1 MEMMPSHEE
10 PASDTTP
17 SPSSSPRVLLVD
29 EDEHDLKHF
38 TLLLEEMDFSVW
50 AFTDYR
56 EGERF
61 LKQGNFD
68 LVIVGK
74 DGSDSETCRLAQFTL
89 SRERYTPVVVLT
101 RCLEIEGYVRATQLG
116 AVEYLQKHLTPT
128 EFKRVVLTHSQ
139 PRQAEK
145 SARSMCNLDL
155 RRRPTPVNGAIVSQE

>member
-1 MEMMPSHEE
+1 MTPFHEE
-10 PASDTTP
+10 PDPHTVP
-17 SPSSSPRVLLVD
+17 SLSAGKRVLLVD
-29 EDEHDLKHF
+29 EDASDLKHF
-38 TLLLEEMDFSVW
+38 TILLEQMDLSIW

-61 LKQGNFD
+61 LAHGNFD

-74 DGSDSETCRLAQFTL
+74 RGSDSEACRLAQFTL

-128 EFKRVVLTHSQ
+128 ELKRVVLTHLR
-139 PRQAEK
+139 PRQADK
-145 SARSMCNLDL
+145 STGSTCNLDPL
-155 RRRPTPVNGAIVSQE
+155 RRPAAVNGASASAE